1 MVQEDTGSSII
12 FYTSALVSCKLCSV
26 VHLFVHVRKHI
37 QHIHVCVCL
46 HSCRGTVTAVEKRGR
61 GVGIGLGNGSSQPE
75 RQTGRGLQRESE
87 AAWGPG
93 ALRNILST
101 ALPGSTADTAPGTTS
116 LCCQITTSKPGTS
129 EWSGGPW
136 LCQGGIGVF
145 FLVLQTH
152 WSSVTFNKI
161 FTEAF
166 SKSKSHNSGQLSL
179 PFVINWFDS
188 FS

>member
-1 MVQEDTGSSII
+1 M
-12 FYTSALVSCKLCSV
+12 
-26 VHLFVHVRKHI
+26 R
-37 QHIHVCVCL
+37 VCL

-75 RQTGRGLQRESE
+75 RQTGWGLQRESDR
-87 AAWGPG
+87 AWGPG

-136 LCQGGIGVF
+136 LCQRGIGVF

-152 WSSVTFNKI
+152 WSSVTFNKQL
-161 FTEAF
+161 TEALYYF
-166 SKSKSHNSGQLSL
+166 YKSCSPFKSIVSSICYQLVWL
-179 PFVINWFDS
+179 IFRNRLTVLLFIKT
-188 FS
+188 